1 MKRALSFRRF
11 RKAGHVRLH
20 DGPMPPLLDTDGSP
34 MPPSSPGVSEPY
46 GSLLDSLLFE
56 QATLTRIMKGF
67 EQQLHA
73 GADGE
78 SLLCSSSFQEVLARL
93 GTAQQH
99 GQSAALAVP
108 SSARAPPQGAPGG
121 SRHPGREVGPLGA
134 QPPPYVLGPAASNV
148 AEFTARNPP
157 GAAAAARAA
166 FRRAGADSA

>member
-1 MKRALSFRRF
+1 
-11 RKAGHVRLH
+11 
-20 DGPMPPLLDTDGSP
+20 MPPLLDTDGSP
-34 MPPSSPGVSEPY
+34 MPPSSPGASEPY
-46 GSLLDSLLFE
+46 GSLLDSLLCE
-56 QATLTRIMKGF
+56 QAALTQIMKGF
-67 EQQLHA
+67 EQQLLA
-73 GADGE
+73 GANGE